1 VTGKATA
8 EDQVCA
14 GGVPDNDQGGTMV
27 RFVPVGRVMAGMVC
41 VAAVAAVLFC
51 LGGCGDE
58 GADGGADQTGP
69 ASLDGTEWSLVRW
82 RESSLDPVDFT
93 ITATFA
99 DGRISGTSAVNTYG
113 GSYTTGPGNDFSVG
127 ELASTMMAGPEADME
142 AEAAYLRLLQDA
154 ASFHVTETTL
164 TLFGSDGAESLIFTA
179 AGAE

>member
-1 VTGKATA
+1 MRSL
-8 EDQVCA
+8 
-14 GGVPDNDQGGTMV
+14 TM
-27 RFVPVGRVMAGMVC
+27 GRLTVLMLVL
-41 VAAVAAVLFC
+41 AVAAMTLLC

-58 GADGGADQTGP
+58 AVDAGVDEPVDGAGS

-82 RESSLDPVDFT
+82 REPGLEPADFT

-99 DGRISGTSAVNTYG
+99 DGQVSGTSAVNTYG
-113 GSYTTGPGNDFSVG
+113 GSYTTGSVNDFSVS
-127 ELASTMMAGPEADME
+127 ELASTEMAGPEADME
-142 AEAAYLRLLQDA
+142 AEAVYLRLLQDA

>member
-1 VTGKATA
+1 MRSLT
-8 EDQVCA
+8 
-14 GGVPDNDQGGTMV
+14 
-27 RFVPVGRVMAGMVC
+27 VGRLTVLMLVL
-41 VAAVAAVLFC
+41 AVAAMSLLC

-58 GADGGADQTGP
+58 AADPGVDEPVDDADL

-82 RESSLDPVDFT
+82 REPGLDPADFT

-99 DGRISGTSAVNTYG
+99 DGQISGTSAVNTYG
-113 GSYTTGPGNDFSVG
+113 GSYATGSVNDFSVG
-127 ELASTMMAGPEADME
+127 ELASTEMAGPEADME
-142 AEAAYLRLLQDA
+142 AEAVYVRLLQDA